1 MSNQPSQLANPKT
14 PQSQGI
20 VALLRAKNQIL
31 YEILNWKK
39 SKNNTICSLTSKL
52 LARISH
58 RPVYQLLVI
67 SQHIFTGLII

>member
-31 YEILNWKK
+31 YEILNWKQ
-39 SKNNTICSLTSKL
+39 SKITLSGRL
-52 LARISH
+52 LPNCWHVSPID
-58 RPVYQLLVI
+58 QFI
-67 SQHIFTGLII
+67 NF